1 MRMSAGG
8 AAITLAGCAT
18 GKSPLDSAGTI
29 RTESPER
36 QARKFAALE
45 SLKELGPSITDIEV
59 RRTKN
64 IKGKRAAFYLDD
76 VMFLFCDL
84 ARQRP
89 KSCCNQIV
97 VDVGEFLK
105 YPSHPELAVRGSWSA
120 ERLAAEVKRL
130 NEMGFEVVPKLN
142 FSCCHRT
149 WLGEYGRMISTPKYY
164 EVCSDLIRDVL
175 EVFSGTRFLHIGM
188 DEEHMPT
195 YQRNSTLLVMRQ
207 GELWWHDVLWLV
219 KEVEKHGVRAW
230 MWHDFLRKNTMADFA
245 KRMPKT
251 VVQSPW
257 AYQVDDTKRY
267 ENLFWIFKTLS
278 EGGYDTVPCSSH
290 CYGGDKGFVRLAEWC
305 RDNMDPAH
313 FIGYQM
319 APWMQTGEAYRR
331 LLFRGSELLAE
342 ARRVMG

>member
-1 MRMSAGG
+1 MSGNDILLGVKEKEKHRTSEFAWSFLVHFGMNMWG
-8 AAITLAGCAT
+8 DIVSKPSRNGRIKKRLTDEEFALVCGEGYMAQ
-18 GKSPLDSAGTI
+18 DRI
-29 RTESPER
+29 RFDENLWRDLSE
-36 QARKFAALE
+36 QLRKD
-45 SLKELGPSITDIEV
+45 G
-59 RRTKN
+59 
-64 IKGKRAAFYLDD
+64 
-76 VMFLFCDL
+76 
-84 ARQRP
+84 
-89 KSCCNQIV
+89 CNQIV

-245 KRMPKT
+245 KRMPKI